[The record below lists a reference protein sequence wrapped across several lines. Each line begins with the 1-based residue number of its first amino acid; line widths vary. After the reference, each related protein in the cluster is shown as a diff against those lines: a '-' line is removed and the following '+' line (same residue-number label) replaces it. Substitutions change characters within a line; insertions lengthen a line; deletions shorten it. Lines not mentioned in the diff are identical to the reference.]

1 MTAVQEGLAGLEYD
15 LSHHLQ
21 SVSGTGPSTAVGTS
35 SLIYTAGSSSRN
47 VRMARWASMGG
58 PGRRLRMIRDFRFE
72 LLTCSNV
79 NIANDLSCQ
88 NDVRRV
94 KKYFKR

>member
-1 MTAVQEGLAGLEYD
+1 
-15 LSHHLQ
+15 
-21 SVSGTGPSTAVGTS
+21 
-35 SLIYTAGSSSRN
+35 
-47 VRMARWASMGG
+47 
-58 PGRRLRMIRDFRFE
+58 MIRDFRFE
-72 LLTCSNV
+72 LLTCSIV